1 MKVLK
6 GIIST
11 LLATILVPIIMV
23 FIVYLS
29 TRSIV
34 SKKGV
39 NQVFNKIDFS
49 DVLIDKNGNYTNFGN
64 DIKNELVE
72 NGVPESI
79 IDEVVDSKP
88 VTDFFSE
95 YAGDAINYIIYDTDL
110 DNLKADDI
118 SKLINDNIDNIF
130 EDLKERKVEGYEE
143 LTDERLE
150 QIKSEVDRLSK
161 GIEEK
166 LPDVK
171 KMVEDSDF
179 STSIKVVRIA
189 FSNTMVMI
197 FIVLI
202 SILSLLIVL
211 LNLRKY
217 SYGIWLGI
225 IFIIAS
231 LPFIIISSIKTVVST
246 EVDVKALKELIK
258 YVISKTTA
266 QAFIFFVI
274 GILFIVFTIIMRI
287 VFKKSTKKEISV
299 LEPVQPIA
307 EETPIV
313 ENTNVVEETPIVEE
327 IKEVESTPIV
337 EETISVSN
345 NEIETSKEYSYCAS
359 CGAKMEPNQK
369 FCYNCGA
376 NKE

>member
-39 NQVFNKIDFS
+39 NEVFDKIDFS
-49 DVLIDKNGNYTNFGN
+49 DVLIDKKGNYTKFGN
-64 DIKNELVE
+64 DIKNELVK
-72 NGVPESI
+72 NGVPESV
-79 IDEVVDSKP
+79 IDEIVDSKP

-95 YAGDAINYIIYDTDL
+95 YAGDAVNYIIYDTDL

-118 SKLINDNIDNIF
+118 SKLINNNIDDIF

-166 LPDVK
+166 MPDVK

-179 STSIKVVRIA
+179 STSIKIIRII
-189 FSNTMVMI
+189 FSDTMVMV

-202 SILSLLIVL
+202 AILSLLIVL
-211 LNLRKY
+211 LNLKKY
-217 SYGIWLGI
+217 SYGLWLGI
-225 IFIIAS
+225 IFIISS
-231 LPFIIISSIKTVVST
+231 LPFIIASSIKTVVST

-258 YVISKTTA
+258 YAISKTSA

-274 GILFIVFTIIMRI
+274 GILFIAFTIIMRI
-287 VFKKSTKKEISV
+287 VFRKSNKQEKNNIST
-299 LEPVQPIA
+299 EPVQPQVD
-307 EETPIV
+307 ETP
-313 ENTNVVEETPIVEE
+313 VVEENNAAPVEE
-327 IKEVESTPIV
+327 IKEVESTPVV
-337 EETISVSN
+337 EETVPVSN
-345 NEIETSKEYSYCAS
+345 NNEIISKEYSYCAS
-359 CGAKMEPNQK
+359 CGARMEPNQK
-369 FCYNCGA
+369 FCYNCGT

>member
-274 GILFIVFTIIMRI
+274 GILFIVFTIIMRM
-287 VFKKSTKKEISV
+287 VFKKPKNKDKKTKDIIEPIISTEEEKVITDNKIEPENLVVEDNNVENIVTKSAEIST
-299 LEPVQPIA
+299 EPVLGDA
-307 EETPIV
+307 
-313 ENTNVVEETPIVEE
+313 
-327 IKEVESTPIV
+327 
-337 EETISVSN
+337 
-345 NEIETSKEYSYCAS
+345 YYCAQ
-359 CGAKMEPNQK
+359 CNAKMEPGQK

-376 NKE
+376 SKE